1 MSNDNYVLIPKISKE
16 SLRGGYCNF
25 SPGDKFEGYTVERR
39 LGSGRFSTVWAVNDS
54 SGNKYAIKV
63 YKNNNREHKYYINEV
78 RMLTAINKCMST
90 LQCALP
96 PLIGYHGTFTYMSI
110 GEDFCPKI
118 YPCVMFQLAGDHIG
132 RYLRRGAFRP
142 EVAKSIMRQIL
153 SGLVFLHKRGII
165 HTDIKPENI
174 FVTSVE
180 YNNEELDSAK
190 EMFNKL
196 TNNTESNNDSK
207 STFDDTPYI
216 KNINVVIGDLGTSTP
231 TELLFSRTVGTIPY
245 LAPELLINEP
255 YTSAIDIWALYTLFF
270 ELITGSL
277 LFDVY
282 TETDIQYGNDI
293 SEYSKSL
300 DPDDFSSGTSLNSN
314 SNNAPEIKSNAES
327 DAESDVSADVSADEG
342 SDVNASIDSN
352 EKYSADISPSAAIS
366 VELSSK
372 DYYLEEYQLA
382 FRHFKI
388 MEKLLGRPPKTF
400 TSRSRKFFNMRG
412 RLVGNPTINR
422 LQINDILQTQFNVSP
437 IDAIAAEKFLIEGL
451 KYEPDKRPNAEK
463 TLLNAFLSGI

>member
-1 MSNDNYVLIPKISKE
+1 MSDDNYVLIPKISKE

-25 SPGDKFEGYTVERR
+25 SPGDKFEGYIVEKR

-54 SGNKYAIKV
+54 NGNKYAIKV
-63 YKNNNREHKYYINEV
+63 YKNNNREHKYYINEI
-78 RMLTAINKCMST
+78 RMLTAINKCMSA
-90 LQCALP
+90 LQCKLP
-96 PLIGYHGTFTYMSI
+96 PLIGYHGTFTYMTI
-110 GEDFCPKI
+110 GDDFCPKI
-118 YPCVMFQLAGDHIG
+118 YPCVMFELAGDHIG

-142 EVAKSIMRQIL
+142 TVAKSIMRQIL

-180 YNNEELDSAK
+180 YDNEELESAK
-190 EMFNKL
+190 TMFDQL
-196 TNNTESNNDSK
+196 TNNDSK
-207 STFDDTPYI
+207 NTFDDTPYI
-216 KNINVVIGDLGTSTP
+216 KNINIVIGDLGTSTP
-231 TELLFSRTVGTIPY
+231 AELLFSRTVGTIPY

-277 LFDVY
+277 LFDIY

-300 DPDDFSSGTSLNSN
+300 DPDDFSSGTSLDSNSDNTSDTKSKTESSVNSN
-314 SNNAPEIKSNAES
+314 EAY
-327 DAESDVSADVSADEG
+327 D
-342 SDVNASIDSN
+342 
-352 EKYSADISPSAAIS
+352 ADISPSAAIS
-366 VELSSK
+366 IGLSSK
-372 DYYLEEYQLA
+372 DYYLEEYQLT

-422 LQINDILQTQFNVSP
+422 LHINDILQTQFNISSV
-437 IDAIAAEKFLIEGL
+437 DAIAAEKFLIEGL
-451 KYEPDKRPNAEK
+451 KYEPDKRPTAEK
-463 TLLNAFLSGI
+463 TLLNAFLNGV